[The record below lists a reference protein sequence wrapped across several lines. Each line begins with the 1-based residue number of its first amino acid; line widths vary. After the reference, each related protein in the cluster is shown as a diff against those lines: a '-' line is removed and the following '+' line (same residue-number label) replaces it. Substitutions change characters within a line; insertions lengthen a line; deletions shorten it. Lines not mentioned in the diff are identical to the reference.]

1 MNAVDHTIKYN
12 NGWTETKKL
21 IDAGEDLNSI
31 YRHHA
36 DLKDSY
42 SVGVRDCIQQYV
54 KSGESSMIKIAS
66 IVIVIDP
73 VTGHVLA
80 ATRRGTTDDWGFIGG
95 KTDGEAPLDAAVR
108 EFEEETGRHLIA
120 VPDYIGCFKDDE
132 DWDIH
137 VYIVLD
143 RIEARKICEE
153 FRDGPREIEPNI
165 LVGLVPYSE
174 LIVKTFGQFNID
186 LLPHLLKALL

>member
-1 MNAVDHTIKYN
+1 MNAADHGSQYN
-12 NGWTETKKL
+12 YGWQHAKTGLEKGVTAEELLAQHK
-21 IDAGEDLNSI
+21 NSKESFSI
-31 YRHHA
+31 
-36 DLKDSY
+36 
-42 SVGVRDCIQQYV
+42 GVCDCIQQFSKTGV
-54 KSGESSMIKIAS
+54 GEMIKIGVV
-66 IVIVIDP
+66 IVVIDP
-73 VTGHVLA
+73 ITGHVLA

-95 KTDGEAPLDAAVR
+95 KTDGEAPLDAASR
-108 EFEEETGRHLIA
+108 EFAEETGRHLIA
-120 VPDYIGCFKDDE
+120 VPDYIGHFKDDE

-137 VYIVLD
+137 VYVVLD
-143 RIEARKICEE
+143 RIECKMICDE